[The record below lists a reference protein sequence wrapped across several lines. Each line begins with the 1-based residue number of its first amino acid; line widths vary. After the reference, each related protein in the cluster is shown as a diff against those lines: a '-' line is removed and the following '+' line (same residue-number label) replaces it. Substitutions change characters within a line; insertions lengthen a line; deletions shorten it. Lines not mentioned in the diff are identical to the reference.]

1 VYRFLYLFTFYFL
14 LFTFYFLL
22 FTFSMI
28 LAIDIGG
35 TQFGLILATT
45 DGQVVKH
52 LQRSTDRAG
61 GAQWMIEQIISES
74 RTLIQQSSKPV
85 LACGIGFGGPV
96 NFDTQHIIN
105 STHVKGW
112 DNCPLPQI
120 ITQEL
125 NLPAIVDNDANV
137 GALGEF
143 AFGAGKSNA
152 NLVYYTISTGIGG
165 GIIINGQ
172 IYRGSNGNAGELGHC
187 PILRNGPLCDC
198 GNRGCLEALC
208 SGTAIAKRVQQA
220 VKKHPRKGRTIRHLT
235 GENPITAKTLFDAA
249 KQKDS
254 FAQSLIQE
262 ICTDLGMGVATA
274 MNAFAPNTIVIGGG
288 VSKAGRVLFDPL
300 RKETNRF
307 LMPIHR
313 PHLNIRQ
320 AKLKDRSVLLGAV
333 ALAKEIL

>member
-1 VYRFLYLFTFYFL
+1 
-14 LFTFYFLL
+14 
-22 FTFSMI
+22 MI

-35 TQFGLILATT
+35 SQFGLMLSTSK
-45 DGQVVKH
+45 GQVIQH
-52 LQRSTDRAG
+52 HQRSTKRTD
-61 GAQWMIEQIISES
+61 GAQKMIHHILSDS
-74 RTLIQQSSKPV
+74 RTLIDKSEKSI

-96 NFDTQHIIN
+96 NFNTQKIIN

-112 DNCPLPQI
+112 DNCALPKI
-120 ITQEL
+120 ITKEL
-125 NLPAIVDNDANV
+125 GIPAIVDNDANV

-143 AFGAGKSNA
+143 TFGAGKGST

-187 PILRNGPLCDC
+187 PIHQNGPRCDC
-198 GNRGCLEALC
+198 GNKGCLEALC
-208 SGTAIAKRVQQA
+208 SGTAIGKRAQKAVQ
-220 VKKHPRKGRTIRHLT
+220 KHPRKGRLIRQLSN
-235 GENPITAKTLFDAA
+235 GNPITAKTLFDAA
-249 KQKDS
+249 KQKDP
-254 FAQSLIQE
+254 FAQTLVQE

-274 MNAFAPNTIVIGGG
+274 QNAFAPNVIVIGGG

-300 RKETNRF
+300 RKTTDQY

-320 AKLKDRSVLLGAV
+320 AKLKDRSVLFGAV
-333 ALAKEIL
+333 ALAQTLL